1 MSNVATKDV
10 ATQNISVALLT
21 AKQHGVELVEDF
33 VRQRLIKSL
42 ETGTFTVS
50 YHATLRK
57 NKALTLAN
65 LYKEK
70 ISLESNRKLVVKT
83 DKDFLCVL
91 IAAYE
96 GGRNINLKNILKHE
110 LCKVPISL
118 ASVDGELRTAEKAS
132 LQKEILKGIEC
143 PKHLPVVK
151 KKSDS
156 ILIIDGLAFILSL
169 GRPHQAETFGDYA
182 GYFIKKIWS
191 HGFTRKFTLCLTDT
205 YPNL

>member
-1 MSNVATKDV
+1 MPGIFRGYDEEAILQVMESYNLGAVNGSCTVVSNVATKDV

-96 GGRNINLKNILKHE
+96 GGRNINLKNILKHLSALQGAYIVSIGGRRAE
-110 LCKVPISL
+110 NSRKGFASERDFEGNRVPETSTCCK
-118 ASVDGELRTAEKAS
+118 E
-132 LQKEILKGIEC
+132 
-143 PKHLPVVK
+143 
-151 KKSDS
+151 
-156 ILIIDGLAFILSL
+156 
-169 GRPHQAETFGDYA
+169 
-182 GYFIKKIWS
+182 
-191 HGFTRKFTLCLTDT
+191 
-205 YPNL
+205 